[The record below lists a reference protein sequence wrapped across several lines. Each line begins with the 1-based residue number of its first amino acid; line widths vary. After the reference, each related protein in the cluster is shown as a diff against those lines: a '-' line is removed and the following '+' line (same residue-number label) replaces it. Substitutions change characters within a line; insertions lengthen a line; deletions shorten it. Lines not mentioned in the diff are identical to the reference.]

1 MAENIISPGVFTREN
16 DLSFLPQGIGQI
28 GAAIVGPT
36 VKGPAFVPTVILR
49 GFNEYEARFGSYSN
63 DTYVPLTVRN
73 YLRNAG
79 TVTVVRVLGSGGYSI
94 QDTGFKA
101 LVITGSGADWTGSSD
116 YANVDGKVLAVLH
129 PSKNDDA
136 TADAN
141 SFDVSTSSILA
152 LSGSTEIT
160 AMVPFNTKRDG
171 FGDTFCLKLNGA
183 GFSTTKEVSASL
195 NPSSPNYIKKALG
208 ADENNSR
215 SGSNTYADTAYPYLC
230 FREFSTNIDTL
241 TTASSTAAG
250 LSASVSMIP
259 LPAHTFNGG
268 TNNSGFAEGYD
279 HAATPMIQ
287 SGFNDASGTVTDL
300 FRVHKIADGTQT
312 NMDCKISILNLKEP
326 SDIDGEEQ
334 YSTFSLQVRKF
345 GDKDKSPGVLEQY
358 DGLNLNPDS
367 PNYISRVIGDRYAEY
382 NTDLQKVIVF
392 GDYPNKSQYIR
403 IEVMADVDNGATSP
417 KLSPRGFAAPLDPI
431 VSESGGT
438 TVSIL
443 PGYVTKSEQ
452 TLNGVYSKKAY
463 LGFDFSKKDNDY
475 FCYPIPSVTIANSTG
490 KFNVDAHNGH
500 PSASW
505 TGSLS
510 ASIDQSQASGPNADQ
525 VKFSV
530 PFQGGFDGIGPHIVK
545 RTGEF
550 ITDSNMQGY
559 DLRSG
564 KSGSAGYQKALDILE
579 NQDEYDINMLA
590 LPGVIHRLHSTVTIA
605 AQTLVEDRAD
615 CFYVMDLTTVNDKH
629 TEAVSQASGIDTNYA
644 ASYYPW
650 VKVLDPSKNKPVF
663 VPPSVIV
670 PGAIAQSDRIA
681 AEWFAPAGLNRGVL
695 GNVIEARTRLSQ
707 AERDVLYEGK
717 VNPIATFPRTGVCIW
732 GQKTLQARPTAL
744 DRINVRRLL
753 IEVKKFIA
761 SSSRYLVFEQNTV
774 QTRNR
779 FLNIANPYLESIQQR
794 QGLFA
799 FRVQMD
805 ESNNT
810 PDEIDRNRLIGAIFL
825 QPTRTAEFIILDFN
839 ILPTGATFDGGGT
852 TGGGGGGGY

>member
-94 QDTGFKA
+94 QESGLKA
-101 LVITGSGADWTGSSD
+101 LVITGSGDFTGSSD

-259 LPAHTFNGG
+259 LPAHTWNGG

-382 NTDLQKVIVF
+382 NTDLQKVIIF

-475 FCYPIPSVTIANSTG
+475 FCYPIPNKTIANSTG

-500 PSASW
+500 PSALW

-510 ASIDQSQASGPNADQ
+510 ASIDQAQASGPNADQ

-650 VKVLDPSKNKPVF
+650 VKILDPSKNKPVF